1 MSFQLLF
8 KRMEDCYIR
17 VSQIM
22 ENQRKGLSDVC
33 VKVQKENLN
42 IKAYLWG
49 YGSVRPTFGFAQ
61 ETKHFVE
68 KIERG

>member
-1 MSFQLLF
+1 
-8 KRMEDCYIR
+8 MEDCYIR

-22 ENQRKGLSDVC
+22 ENQRKGFSDSC

-49 YGSVRPTFGFAQ
+49 SVPNVKYIR
-61 ETKHFVE
+61 FVHAVDSS
-68 KIERG
+68 GVVS